1 MTKTSGGAI
10 ARGVAPLAVWLALRL
25 VPVPS
30 GLGLAAWHYF
40 AVFAAA
46 IAALMLTR
54 LPGGAVGLVA
64 VSLITVLRYVDAD
77 PTRSIAWALGS
88 FSDTTVWLTFGAFLF
103 AIGYRQSGL
112 GRRIALN
119 LVRLLGRRTL
129 GLGYAIA
136 LSDLALAPGTPSNT
150 ARSGGTIFPIVRQIP
165 PLYGSEPGATAQRI
179 GTYVMWTAFA
189 STAVTSSM
197 FITALVPNAAALA
210 LARQTL
216 GLEMSWTRFTLGF
229 APAGALLLL
238 LVPLL
243 TCALARPSVPE
254 GDATVEW
261 AAAELARMGP
271 VSRTEWTMT
280 LLVLVAIGLWVTG
293 SNPRIAL
300 PLVGSNFIHPTA
312 VVLLIAS
319 AMWLLRVVS
328 WDDLVGDREA
338 WSVFLYF
345 AMVLTL
351 ADGLNRTGFIAWFAG
366 RATGPLQ
373 GVDPRLATAMLLA
386 LFFWSHYLFASIT
399 SHALAVLP
407 VVLGVARGIPGV
419 DGPVLA
425 LLCIYSLGL
434 MGVISPY
441 ATGCA
446 PIYAAS
452 GYIGRA
458 RFWLLGM
465 CFGTIYFVALVGI
478 VWPWLAWELG

>member
-1 MTKTSGGAI
+1 
-10 ARGVAPLAVWLALRL
+10 
-25 VPVPS
+25 
-30 GLGLAAWHYF
+30 
-40 AVFAAA
+40 
-46 IAALMLTR
+46 
-54 LPGGAVGLVA
+54 
-64 VSLITVLRYVDAD
+64 
-77 PTRSIAWALGS
+77 
-88 FSDTTVWLTFGAFLF
+88 
-103 AIGYRQSGL
+103 
-112 GRRIALN
+112 
-119 LVRLLGRRTL
+119 
-129 GLGYAIA
+129 
-136 LSDLALAPGTPSNT
+136 
-150 ARSGGTIFPIVRQIP
+150 
-165 PLYGSEPGATAQRI
+165 
-179 GTYVMWTAFA
+179 
-189 STAVTSSM
+189 M

-210 LARQTL
+210 LAKQTL

-243 TCALARPSVPE
+243 SYALARPSIAR

-261 AAAELARMGP
+261 AAAELVRMGP
-271 VSRTEWTMT
+271 VSRTEWTMAA
-280 LLVLVAIGLWVTG
+280 LVLVAIGLWVTG

-407 VVLGVARGIPGV
+407 VVLGVAQGIPGV

-465 CFGTIYFVALVGI
+465 CFGTVYFVVLLGI
-478 VWPWLAWELG
+478 VWPWLAWSKA